1 MTMKALLVAIPVLFV
16 IFLIFGYL
24 GSAELGV
31 VELGIMAA
39 MVIVWVVALL
49 VHLRRESARR

>member
-1 MTMKALLVAIPVLFV
+1 MKALLVAIPVLFV

-24 GSAELGV
+24 GSAGLGV

>member
-16 IFLIFGYL
+16 IFLILGSL
-24 GSAELGV
+24 GSAGLGV

-39 MVIVWVVALL
+39 MVIVWVATLL
-49 VHLRRESARR
+49 VHLWRGSARR

>member
-1 MTMKALLVAIPVLFV
+1 MKALLVAIPVLFV
-16 IFLIFGYL
+16 IFLILGYV
-24 GSAELGV
+24 GSAGLGV

-49 VHLRRESARR
+49 VHLWRGSARR

>member
-1 MTMKALLVAIPVLFV
+1 MKALLVAIPVLFV
-16 IFLIFGYL
+16 IFLILGYL
-24 GSAELGV
+24 GSAGLGV

-49 VHLRRESARR
+49 VHLWRGSARR

>member
-16 IFLIFGYL
+16 IFLIVGYL
-24 GSAELGV
+24 GNAGLGD

-39 MVIVWVVALL
+39 LVTVWVVALV
-49 VHLRRESARR
+49 VHLWRGTARR